1 MAEMMMR
8 DAADDFDAFC
18 IANAMTKAGARVV
31 SISYNGAT
39 TREGLRAQ
47 RSRFLV
53 WAEIADSA
61 QSRMDYIDDMI
72 RSERKEAKGARLD
85 SVDNAPDPAAEVG
98 ADLFALGATSM
109 RAALLEEV
117 KFWKDEH
124 GVARSIEHHL
134 RNVEIPKA

>member
-1 MAEMMMR
+1 MAEILMR

-18 IANAMTKAGARVV
+18 IANALAKTGARVI

-39 TREGLRAQ
+39 TRDGLRAQ

-53 WAEIADSA
+53 WAEITDSE
-61 QSRMDYIDDMI
+61 QKRIDYIDDMI
-72 RSERKEAKGARLD
+72 SSERKEAKGARLD
-85 SVDNAPDPAAEVG
+85 KTSSDPAAEVG
-98 ADLFALGATSM
+98 ADLFNLGATSM
-109 RAALLEEV
+109 RNALLDEV